1 MADWCEGIL
10 GLPSPVLLDGGLE
23 GLCGQ
28 VGCGAWVRDTV
39 NDKNMHT
46 LYEPSLVRSLSKGH
60 THSRKLTWNLLSPLP
75 LLRAAAIWCFS
86 RLSRDTPAMVGPESL
101 PLLHWPLSQ
110 HTSLSWPQ
118 SHPHGTWSCQNIS
131 HVPEG
136 NAAQPFPPPA
146 WGQISKNVKGERA
159 ELHPGRCSEKDS
171 LHQILLISAG
181 VVLRTT
187 PWLPPWSQS
196 MQILTWLGL

>member
-118 SHPHGTWSCQNIS
+118 SHPHGVQWVSPAPLFSHMGREPSCPCFSNTPREWDK
-131 HVPEG
+131 VP
-136 NAAQPFPPPA
+136 
-146 WGQISKNVKGERA
+146 
-159 ELHPGRCSEKDS
+159 
-171 LHQILLISAG
+171 
-181 VVLRTT
+181 RTYFLYN
-187 PWLPPWSQS
+187 LPYS
-196 MQILTWLGL
+196 I